1 MLPDKLLEQIT
12 QVAEAHAKAQSCRAL
27 AEVAETDAERA
38 HLKARVDYWNSQLQE
53 MWTTLTVAVNS
64 ALPPT
69 IYAAPDPHAPV
80 TVPNKHQVEVRG
92 SLDGGNR
99 AVSIRLTPAQA
110 VAVGAAMIACAA
122 LTTQHT
128 GQRVAE
134 ILPALPPSPPGQPV
148 PGT

>member
-1 MLPDKLLEQIT
+1 MLPDKLLEQVT
-12 QVAEAHAKAQSCRAL
+12 QVAEAYAKAQSCCAL

-38 HLKARVDYWNSQLQE
+38 HLKARVDYWNSQLSE

-69 IYAAPDPHAPV
+69 IYAAPDPRNPV
-80 TVPNKHQVEVRG
+80 TMPNQHQVEVRG
-92 SLDGGNR
+92 ALDGGNR

-110 VAVGAAMIACAA
+110 VAVAATMIACAA

-128 GQRVAE
+128 GQPVAE
-134 ILPALPPSPPGQPV
+134 ILPALPPTPPGHPV

>member
-12 QVAEAHAKAQSCRAL
+12 QVAEAYAKAQSCHAL
-27 AEVAETDAERA
+27 AQVAETDAERA
-38 HLKARVDYWNSQLQE
+38 HLKARVDYWNSQLSQ

-69 IYAAPDPHAPV
+69 IYAAPDPHTPV
-80 TVPNKHQVEVRG
+80 TVPNQHQVEVRG

-110 VAVGAAMIACAA
+110 VAVGTAMIACAA

-128 GQRVAE
+128 GQRLAE